1 MRQLTV
7 QQVRDDHGGVLPPD
21 AIFRGDD
28 GPDHRP
34 PTVAPVRKKGNRTG
48 RFADLNAFV
57 DFGVADAELTPAESL
72 VWLVLF
78 RDTKANTGTAR
89 TAQAD
94 IARRANLD
102 TRTVRRAVAALE
114 TKGMLTTVRRG
125 RLNCGPSVYRI
136 RPTAR
141 P

>member
-7 QQVRDDHGGVLPPD
+7 QQVRDDYGGVLPPD
-21 AIFRGDD
+21 ATLRGDD
-28 GPDHRP
+28 GPERRP
-34 PTVAPVRKKGNRTG
+34 PSVAPARRKGHRAG

-57 DFGVADAELTPAESL
+57 DFAVADAKLTPAESL

-78 RDTKANTGTAR
+78 RDTKADTSTAR

-114 TKGMLTTVRRG
+114 AKGMLTTVRRG
-125 RLNCGPSVYRI
+125 RLNCGPSVYRV